1 MRKQTMES
9 DQNRPMSKARD
20 LINAHLYQVLATFSV
35 VYGAIQIA
43 PIANQARHCNTC
55 IKGVIASFEK
65 KGDKYTHHHVG
76 YQNFLPEAICKGY

>member
-20 LINAHLYQVLATFSV
+20 LINTHLYPVLAIFAV

-43 PIANQARHCNTC
+43 PIANQARHYN
-55 IKGVIASFEK
+55 IWVERLIASFEK
-65 KGDKYTHHHVG
+65 KEISAPTITLGSNTSYRK
-76 YQNFLPEAICKGY
+76 